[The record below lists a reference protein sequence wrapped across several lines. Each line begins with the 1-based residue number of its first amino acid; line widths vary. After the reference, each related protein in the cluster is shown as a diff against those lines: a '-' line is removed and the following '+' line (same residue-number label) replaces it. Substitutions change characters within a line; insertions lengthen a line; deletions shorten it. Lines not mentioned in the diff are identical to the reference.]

1 MNTCVKA
8 DVLRIN
14 LLSSTALGRAGL
26 VSIMLAAVPF
36 VPSPAKAAGLL
47 VPNDTTWTTDQTI
60 NGNLVIRG
68 GPSGATLTIK
78 DGASVES
85 KGGYIADG
93 KGSVGTVVVSGPGS
107 TWDIVDPDP
116 RGYRVL
122 FIGGFEGGIYGGK
135 GTLIV
140 EDGGKVSAKE
150 TYIGALQEGDGTL
163 VVRGAGSM
171 LSTDFLGVAFG
182 ALTLNTGAVR
192 IEDGGVI
199 NSNKA
204 IFENGTV
211 LVSGENSRWINAG
224 DFTIGDSFTIEKGAV
239 VSTNTATLR
248 EDESVDTIQVSVD
261 GAGSEFKVNDKLT
274 IGEAGDVNLSVANGA
289 KLSAGGGIVLS
300 GVGGAIRE
308 GMGSLS
314 IGGKV
319 DMDRV
324 GGPIA
329 RQAQAA
335 GTVDPSSK
343 IDFGPRKGH
352 VNFNHTN
359 TGYEFANTI
368 GGQGSIN
375 NFSGETVVSGD
386 LTKFHG
392 KVNVSGGKLVLKS
405 NLDTIDNDADTGPL
419 DYSTTR
425 FDVKDGTLIVD
436 GEAGRVQTTFLDGKT
451 YTNSVVVWG
460 ETLNRIGNPASTA
473 FGRLGGSGT
482 IGTTAVDKRAVIAPG
497 NNSTGTLT
505 IMGQLEMS
513 DGSIYEADIAGD
525 GRSDRIAVKGLQNG
539 VRGDGVATIGNGVNV
554 EVTALDANTSYQNGH
569 TYTILTAENG
579 VDGQFAQA
587 ISKSA
592 FLDVTLEQK
601 DKQVDLKI
609 AIKDT
614 GTPNPGNPNPG
625 NPNPGNPNP
634 GNPNPGNPNPG
645 NPNPGNPNPGN
656 PNPGT
661 PGTSAKFER
670 VAISG
675 NQRNTALALNTLA
688 QSGPSLALYNIL
700 LRLDAAN
707 ARGAFDRLSGEV
719 HASAQTAL
727 INDSSLLRNAANDR
741 IRDAF
746 GDVAAANVPVLA
758 YGPEDKITTGAVAAI
773 DAVAV
778 PPPPMVGWGQVF
790 GSWTNTDGNGNTG
803 QLDQS
808 TGGFITGFDA
818 AVSDN
823 ALVGIMAGYSRTNF
837 DVDSRA
843 SSGDSDNYH
852 LGVYGGGRW
861 GDVALRSGLA
871 YTWHS
876 IETER
881 AVVFPGFRDA
891 LKADYDAGTFQAFGE
906 VGYRI
911 DLPSVALEPFANLA
925 YVSLHTDGFTES
937 GAAAALSSRSNTT
950 DTTFTTLGLRASA
963 PLSLG
968 ATNAKVRGMLGWQHA
983 FGDTTPFSTMA
994 FGTGSAFSVAGTPI
1008 AEDAAIIE
1016 AGIDFALTD
1025 TASLGI
1031 TYTGQ
1036 FGSGTTQ
1043 NAVDAKLD
1051 VRF

>member
-26 VSIMLAAVPF
+26 VSIMLAVPF

-47 VPNDTTWTTDQTI
+47 VPNDTTWTTDHTI

-93 KGSVGTVVVSGPGS
+93 RGTVGTVVVSGPGS

-116 RGYRVL
+116 RGYRML
-122 FIGGFEGGIYGGK
+122 FVGGFESGIYGGK

-140 EDGGKVSAKE
+140 ENGGKVSAKE
-150 TYIGALQEGDGTL
+150 TYIGALQEGNGTL

-182 ALTLNTGAVR
+182 ALKLNTGAVR

-211 LVSGENSRWINAG
+211 LVSGENSRWINTG
-224 DFTIGDSFTIEKGAV
+224 DFTIGDNFTIEKGAV

-248 EDESVDTIQVSVD
+248 EDESVDTIHVYVD
-261 GAGSEFKVNDKLT
+261 GAGSEFKANDKLT

-335 GTVDPSSK
+335 GTVDPSTK
-343 IDFGPRKGH
+343 IDFGPRQGH

-359 TGYEFANTI
+359 TGYDFANTI
-368 GGQGSIN
+368 GGKGAIN
-375 NFSGETVVSGD
+375 NFSGETIVTGD

-405 NLDTIDNDADTGPL
+405 NLDTIDNDADTGPV

-436 GEAGRVQTTFLDGKT
+436 GEAGRVQTNFLGGQT

-460 ETLNRIGNPASTA
+460 ETLNRIGNPTSTA

-482 IGTTAVDKRAVIAPG
+482 IGDTAVDKRAVIAPG
-497 NNSTGTLT
+497 NNSIGTLT

-525 GRSDRIAVKGLQNG
+525 GRSDRIAVRGLQNG
-539 VRGDGVATIGNGVNV
+539 VRGDGVATIGDGVNV

-592 FLDVTLEQK
+592 FLDVTLEHK

-614 GTPNPGNPNPG
+614 GNPNPG

-661 PGTSAKFER
+661 PGTSARFER
-670 VAISG
+670 VAING

-700 LRLDAAN
+700 LELDADN
-707 ARGAFDRLSGEV
+707 ARGAFERLSGEV
-719 HASAQTAL
+719 HASVKTAL
-727 INDSSLLRNAANDR
+727 INDSQLLRNSANDR
-741 IRDAF
+741 IRAAF
-746 GDVAAANVPVLA
+746 DDVAATNVPVLA
-758 YGPEDKITTGAVAAI
+758 YGPEGKGKTSAAVGAI
-773 DAVAV
+773 DAASVEPAAF
-778 PPPPMVGWGQVF
+778 VGWGQVF
-790 GSWTNTDGNGNTG
+790 GAWSNTDGNGNSG
-803 QLDQS
+803 ELDQS
-808 TGGFITGFDA
+808 TGGFVTGFDA
-818 AVSDN
+818 AVTEN
-823 ALVGIMAGYSRTNF
+823 TLVGLMAGYSRSNF
-837 DVDSRA
+837 DVDSRS

-876 IETER
+876 INTER
-881 AVVFPGFRDA
+881 TVAFPGFRDQ

-925 YVSLHTDGFTES
+925 YVSLHTDSFTER

-968 ATNAKVRGMLGWQHA
+968 TTDAKVRGMLGWQHA
-983 FGDTTPFSTMA
+983 FGDTSPLSTVA

-1016 AGIDFALTD
+1016 AGIDFALTGN
-1025 TASLGI
+1025 ASLGI

-1043 NAVDAKLD
+1043 NAIDAKLD

>member
-1 MNTCVKA
+1 MQMKKGQTLNTCAKA
-8 DVLRIN
+8 DVSRIN

-26 VSIMLAAVPF
+26 VSMMLAAMPL

-47 VPNDTTWTTDQTI
+47 VPNDETWSSDHTI

-68 GPSGATLTIK
+68 GTGGATLTIK
-78 DGASVES
+78 DGAKVES
-85 KGGYIADG
+85 TNGYIADSR
-93 KGSVGTVVVSGPGS
+93 GSVGTVVVSGPGS
-107 TWDIVDPDP
+107 AWDIVDANPN
-116 RGYRVL
+116 GYRAL
-122 FIGGFEGGIYGGK
+122 FVGGFENGIYGGK

-140 EDGGKVSAKE
+140 ENGGKVSAKE
-150 TYIGALQEGDGTL
+150 TYVGSLQEGDGTL

-171 LSTDFLGVAFG
+171 LSTDYLGVADG
-182 ALTLNTGAVR
+182 ALTLNTAAVR
-192 IEDGGVI
+192 IENGGLV
-199 NSNKA
+199 NSRTA
-204 IFENGTV
+204 YFENGTV
-211 LVSGENSRWINAG
+211 LVTGENARWVNTG
-224 DFTIGDSFTIEKGAV
+224 ELTIGDSLTIEKGAV
-239 VSTNTATLR
+239 VSTNTAVL
-248 EDESVDTIQVSVD
+248 EENESTDTIQAVID
-261 GAGSEFKVNDKLT
+261 GAGSELKVADKLT
-274 IGEAGDVNLSVANGA
+274 IGDSGRVNLSVANGG

-300 GVGGAIRE
+300 GIGGTNNE
-308 GMGSLS
+308 GMGSLT

-319 DMDRV
+319 DLNNIAEPV
-324 GGPIA
+324 A

-335 GTVDPSSK
+335 GTVDPAAK
-343 IDFGPRKGH
+343 IDFGPRRGY

-359 TGYEFANTI
+359 AGYEFANTI
-368 GGQGSIN
+368 GGKGTIT
-375 NFSGETVVSGD
+375 NFSGETIVGGD
-386 LTKFHG
+386 LSKFHG

-405 NLDTIDNDADTGPL
+405 NLDTVDNDPRTAPFY
-419 DYSTTR
+419 YSETR
-425 FDVKDGTLIVD
+425 FEVSDGTLIVD
-436 GEAGRVQTTFLDGKT
+436 GTTGRVEGDRF
-451 YTNSVVVWG
+451 YTNEVNVFG
-460 ETLNRIGNPASTA
+460 EMNRVRNPNSTA

-482 IGTTAVDKRAVIAPG
+482 VGNTYIDSKAVISPG

-505 IMGQLEMS
+505 IMGRLDMAT
-513 DGSIYEADIAGD
+513 GSVYEADIAGD
-525 GRSDRIAVKGLQNG
+525 GRSDRIVVKS
-539 VRGDGVATIGNGVNV
+539 IGTNENTGIAKIGSGTNV
-554 EVTALDANTSYQNGH
+554 QVTALDANTSYKTGQ
-569 TYTILTAENG
+569 TYTILTADRAI
-579 VDGQFAQA
+579 DGQFAEA

-592 FLDVTLEQK
+592 FLEVSLDQK
-601 DKQVDLKI
+601 EKQVDLKI
-609 AIKDT
+609 KVKNGST
-614 GTPNPGNPNPG
+614 EPKPGEPKPG
-625 NPNPGNPNP
+625 EPKPGEPKP
-634 GNPNPGNPNPG
+634 GEPKPGEPKPG
-645 NPNPGNPNPGN
+645 EPKPGEPEPGV
-656 PNPGT
+656 
-661 PGTSAKFER
+661 FEGE
-670 VAISG
+670 AATG
-675 NQRNTALALNTLA
+675 NQRRTALALNTLG
-688 QSGPSLALYNIL
+688 QSGPSLGLYNALIL
-700 LRLDAAN
+700 LDGDAA
-707 ARGAFDRLSGEV
+707 RRAFDLLSGEV

-741 IRDAF
+741 IRAAF
-746 GDVAAANVPVLA
+746 DDVAAANVPVLA
-758 YGPEDKITTGAVAAI
+758 YGPEDKITTGAVGAINAAS
-773 DAVAV
+773 VA
-778 PPPPMVGWGQVF
+778 PPAMVGWGQVF
-790 GSWTNTDGNGNTG
+790 GSWTNTDGNGNAG
-803 QLDQS
+803 ALDQS
-808 TGGFITGFDA
+808 TGGFVTGFDA

-823 ALVGIMAGYSRTNF
+823 ALIGIMAGYSRTNF

-876 IETER
+876 INTAR
-881 AVVFPGFRDA
+881 SVAFPGFTDQ

-925 YVSLHTDGFTES
+925 YVSLHTDGFTER

-968 ATNAKVRGMLGWQHA
+968 ATDAKVRGMLGWQHA

-1016 AGIDFALTD
+1016 AGIDFALTGN
-1025 TASLGI
+1025 ASLGI